1 VSFVFSHL
9 KVPSFIS
16 VSSGPLLDDVP
27 PLHDDEL
34 ASTAPMSPDR
44 LKEFSQGRWHARKA
58 LAQLGVAEAS
68 LPVSANRSP
77 VWPKGFVG
85 SISHVPA
92 NRQTNQPGQIVA
104 VAAQSKDCSGLGV
117 DLERTGMLMP
127 EHWQAFL
134 CTRELAY
141 LGSRPWSQR
150 DRWAHGLWSAKE
162 AAMKAMMRPLDA
174 KSMEV
179 CVLSD
184 GRSFVTHGCIL
195 QTCSSE
201 DLGHLSGE
209 ITFEGMVQ
217 IGVTLYPRF
226 NADG

>member
-1 VSFVFSHL
+1 MSAIFSNL

-34 ASTAPMSPDR
+34 ASTAPMSLDR
-44 LKEFSQGRWHARKA
+44 LKEFSQGRWHARRA
-58 LAQLGVAEAS
+58 LAQFGVTDAS

-77 VWPKGFVG
+77 VWPKGYVG

-92 NRQTNQPGQIVA
+92 NRQHHLPGQVMA

-141 LGSRPWSQR
+141 IGSRPWSQR
-150 DRWAHGLWSAKE
+150 NHWAHGLWSAKE
-162 AAMKAMMRPLDA
+162 AAMKALMRPLDA
-174 KSMEV
+174 QSVEV
-179 CVLSD
+179 RMFAD
-184 GRSFVTHGCIL
+184 ERSFVIHGCIL
-195 QTCSSE
+195 QTGFTE
-201 DLGHLSGE
+201 DLGHVSGW
-209 ITFEGMVQ
+209 ITFEPGWVLAMA
-217 IGVTLYPRF
+217 TLR
-226 NADG
+226 